1 MLPSKLI
8 EVPWSSKDPWI
19 NTFINVPLGES
30 HNKSNLLPV
39 KSPPLFESE
48 IQLAHVRPPRRCS
61 KALSACESLW
71 LVFIQLF
78 NIPRVFVHHIPI
90 KSCPVAIWKKMGVV
104 LHWKI
109 LKSPTHCFEGLWIA
123 DVSAD
128 VPCFQQRSRHIQT
141 YLLNLGCHF
150 GRTIRKHVFPVP
162 GRAVF
167 GNGPLSLSPR
177 TPKKGCWKFGWETM
191 ERSEIYGKLIK
202 SDDQLLINL
211 I

>member
-141 YLLNLGCHF
+141 YLLNLDVILAAQLENMFFRCQEGQSLGMGPWACL
-150 GRTIRKHVFPVP
+150 P
-162 GRAVF
+162 G
-167 GNGPLSLSPR
+167 LPR
-177 TPKKGCWKFGWETM
+177 RDAE
-191 ERSEIYGKLIK
+191 SSAGKLWK
-202 SDDQLLINL
+202 DLRYMGNW
-211 I
+211 